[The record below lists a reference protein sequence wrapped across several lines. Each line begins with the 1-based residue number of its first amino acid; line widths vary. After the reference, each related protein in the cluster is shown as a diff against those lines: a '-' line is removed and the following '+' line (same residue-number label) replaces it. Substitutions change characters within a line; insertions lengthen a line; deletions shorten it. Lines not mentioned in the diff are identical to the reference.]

1 MEPTKLTDTLSV
13 AGQVRP
19 EEIEQLARAGFKA
32 IICNRPD
39 HEEPGQPDFAEVAA
53 AAEAQGMKVRHIP
66 VDASRTVEMQK
77 DEFARA
83 LAEMPGP
90 VLAYCR
96 TGNRC
101 TLLHQAISG

>member
-1 MEPTKLTDTLSV
+1 MEPTKLDDTLFV

-19 EEIEQLARAGFKA
+19 EEVEQLAKAGFKS

-53 AAEAQGMKVRHIP
+53 AAQAQGMEARHIP
-66 VDASRTVEMQK
+66 VDAARPVETQK
-77 DEFARA
+77 DAFARA
-83 LAEMPGP
+83 LEELPGP
-90 VLAYCR
+90 VFAYCR

-101 TLLHQAISG
+101 TMLHQAISG